1 MAPWD
6 TYSLGLS
13 CQNPG
18 TACTLLEIRESG
30 PENWEKPLGTS
41 EVHIVLAALAP
52 DAQRLAGVLD
62 RARQAYEKQPG
73 IELIWRQECY
83 VLPKE
88 SHSGT
93 RTASVIPLSSG

>member
-83 VLPKE
+83 VLPNEREPFGYKDGV
-88 SHSGT
+88 S
-93 RTASVIPLSSG
+93 